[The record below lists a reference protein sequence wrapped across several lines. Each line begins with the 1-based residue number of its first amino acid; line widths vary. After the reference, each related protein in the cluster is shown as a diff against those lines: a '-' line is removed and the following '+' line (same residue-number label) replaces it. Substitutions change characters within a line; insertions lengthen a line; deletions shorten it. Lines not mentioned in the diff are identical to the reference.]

1 MQDSMIDWKSMNTK
15 ILKKTV
21 RFFNMNLA
29 HDIITYGYPKTSEAA
44 THTCIT
50 TQLF

>member
-29 HDIITYGYPKTSEAA
+29 HDILTYGYPKTSEAA

-50 TQLF
+50 T